1 MCFFGAQVG
10 SAMVFF
16 IYMGEYCDNGRG
28 CKWEYGATQAVIA
41 VAAYVFGSLFSGC
54 MGDTPREMWDERRRE
69 QYPERYEQ
77 KEHAPQSSDPKK
89 YRW

>member
-10 SAMVFF
+10 SALVFF

-28 CKWEYGATQAVIA
+28 CKWEYGATEAVCA
-41 VAAYVFGSLFSGC
+41 CAAYIFGSLFSGC
-54 MGDTPREMWDERRRE
+54 MGDKPREKWEETRRE
-69 QYPERYEQ
+69 KNPQRYE
-77 KEHAPQSSDPKK
+77 EEAPSSDPKK